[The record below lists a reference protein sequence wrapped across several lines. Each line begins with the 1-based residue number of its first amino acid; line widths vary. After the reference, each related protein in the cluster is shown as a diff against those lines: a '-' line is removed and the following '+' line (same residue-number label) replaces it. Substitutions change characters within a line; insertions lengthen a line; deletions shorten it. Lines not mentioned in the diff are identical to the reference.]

1 LKTPIEVIKEYIDCV
16 ERRPSTVNKK
26 RKEIDRQIQNILD
39 NHKFIETEKNVIIKH
54 NEKQSK
60 LHILQKQHND
70 VKSYIDNNVLAIVEL
85 LERDDFLNKALENE
99 ETKYVLTQKGHI
111 ATHLRELHCLVFAEL
126 IDKEIIDDL
135 TSRQLVSIFSCFTNV
150 SVQDELKTL
159 IPKSNN
165 TTIQN
170 MVIKIKEMYNEYQE
184 KELSSSINTG
194 TDYSIHFDLLDYV
207 IRWCDCDCIEDCKFL
222 LQTLENE
229 KGIFLVEFVK
239 ALLKINNISS
249 EMEKIAELT

>member
-1 LKTPIEVIKEYIDCV
+1 VF
-16 ERRPSTVNKK
+16 S
-26 RKEIDRQIQNILD
+26 
-39 NHKFIETEKNVIIKH
+39 
-54 NEKQSK
+54 
-60 LHILQKQHND
+60 
-70 VKSYIDNNVLAIVEL
+70 EL
-85 LERDDFLNKALENE
+85 F
-99 ETKYVLTQKGHI
+99 
-111 ATHLRELHCLVFAEL
+111 
-126 IDKEIIDDL
+126 DKEILDDL
-135 TSRQLVSIFSCFTNV
+135 TSRQLVAIFSCFTNV

-207 IRWCDCDCIEDCKFL
+207 IRWCDCDGIEDCKFL

-229 KGIFLVEFVK
+229 KGIFLGEFVK

-249 EMEKIAELT
+249 EMEKVAELTGNIQFLSKLKEIPTMTLKYVVTNQSLYV